1 MATRLIRLALLTA
14 LLSACAPLKEVAKPE
29 VPKPEVAKPPA
40 PQVTEAQLREKAWL
54 NFASG
59 LRQYEAGSYE
69 DALKSLTV
77 SLDHGLL
84 PRTEQATA
92 RKHLAFIHCVS
103 SRDQQC
109 REEFR
114 KAMEIDPKFELT
126 TAEAGHPIW
135 GPIYSNVRARMIA
148 STAPP
153 APPPKAP
160 LAKAE
165 QMLFDGL
172 AKYDAGD
179 FDAALALLHGAYKEG
194 LVAKADQIK
203 ALKHAAFCLCLA
215 NRSTPC
221 RNEFQKIFEVDADFE
236 LAPAEAGH
244 PSWHRIYTTTRQHA
258 RDARGKAAKD
268 ASKNK

>member
-1 MATRLIRLALLTA
+1 MTGEAMATRLIRLALLTA
-14 LLSACAPLKEVAKPE
+14 LLSACAPLQ
-29 VPKPEVAKPPA
+29 EVAKPPA
-40 PQVTEAQLREKAWL
+40 PQVTDAQLREKTWL

-59 LRQYEAGSYE
+59 LRQYEAGSYD
-69 DALKSLTV
+69 DALKSLTA

-92 RKHLAFIHCVS
+92 RKYLAFIYCVS
-103 SRDQQC
+103 GHDRQC

-114 KAMEIDPKFELT
+114 KAMEIDPKFELNI
-126 TAEAGHPIW
+126 AEAGHPIW
-135 GPIYSNVRARMIA
+135 GPIYSNVRAQMIE

-153 APPPKAP
+153 APAPKAP

-179 FDAALALLHGAYKEG
+179 FDAALALLQGAYKEG

-215 NRSTPC
+215 NKSTPC

-244 PSWHRIYTTTRQHA
+244 PSWHRIYTTARQRA
-258 RDARGKAAKD
+258 REAREKAAKD
-268 ASKNK
+268 ASKKK

>member
-14 LLSACAPLKEVAKPE
+14 LLSACAPLQ
-29 VPKPEVAKPPA
+29 EVAKPPS

-59 LRQYEAGSYE
+59 LRQYEAGSYD
-69 DALKSLTV
+69 DALKSFTA
-77 SLDHGLL
+77 SLDHGVL

-126 TAEAGHPIW
+126 TAEAGHPVW
-135 GPIYSNVRARMIA
+135 GPIYSNVRAQMIA
-148 STAPP
+148 SLAPSNP
-153 APPPKAP
+153 ATKVP

-179 FDAALALLHGAYKEG
+179 YDAALVLLQGAYKEG

-215 NRSTPC
+215 NRLTPC
-221 RNEFQKIFEVDADFE
+221 RNEFHRIFELDADFE

-244 PSWHRIYTTTRQHA
+244 PSWTKIYAAARQRA
-258 RDARGKAAKD
+258 REAREKTAKD
-268 ASKNK
+268 APKNK

>member
-14 LLSACAPLKEVAKPE
+14 LLSACAPLQ
-29 VPKPEVAKPPA
+29 EVAKPPA
-40 PQVTEAQLREKAWL
+40 PQVSEAQLREKAWL

-59 LRQYEAGSYE
+59 LSQYEAGNYD
-69 DALKSLTV
+69 DALKSLTA
-77 SLDHGLL
+77 SLDHGVL
-84 PRTEQATA
+84 PRSEQATA
-92 RKHLAFIHCVS
+92 RKHMAFIHCVS
-103 SRDQQC
+103 GRDQQC

-126 TAEAGHPIW
+126 TAEAGHPVW
-135 GPIYSNVRARMIA
+135 GPIYSNVRAQMTA
-148 STAPP
+148 SLAPP
-153 APPPKAP
+153 EPPPMAP

-172 AKYDAGD
+172 AKYDAGEY
-179 FDAALALLHGAYKEG
+179 DAALALLQGAYKEG

-203 ALKHAAFCLCLA
+203 ALKNAAFCLCLA

-221 RNEFQKIFEVDADFE
+221 RNEFQKIFEIDANFE
-236 LAPAEAGH
+236 LAPAEVGH
-244 PSWHRIYTTTRQHA
+244 PAWHKIYTAARQRAKEA
-258 RDARGKAAKD
+258 REKAAKD

>member
-1 MATRLIRLALLTA
+1 MTGKAMATRLIRLALVTA
-14 LLSACAPLKEVAKPE
+14 LLSACAPLQEV
-29 VPKPEVAKPPA
+29 VKPPA
-40 PQVTEAQLREKAWL
+40 PQVTEVQLHEKAWL

-59 LRQYEAGSYE
+59 LRQYEAGSYD
-69 DALKSLTV
+69 DAMKSLTA
-77 SLDHGLL
+77 SLDHGVL
-84 PRTEQATA
+84 PRSEQATA
-92 RKHLAFIHCVS
+92 RKHMAFIHCVS
-103 SRDQQC
+103 GRDQQC

-135 GPIYSNVRARMIA
+135 GPIYSNVRAQLIA
-148 STAPP
+148 STVAP
-153 APPPKAP
+153 APSPKPP

-172 AKYDAGD
+172 GKYDAGEY
-179 FDAALALLHGAYKEG
+179 DAALALLQGAYMEG

-236 LAPAEAGH
+236 LAPAETGH
-244 PSWHRIYTTTRQHA
+244 PAWHKIYINARQRA
-258 RDARGKAAKD
+258 REAREKAAKNVP
-268 ASKNK
+268 KNK